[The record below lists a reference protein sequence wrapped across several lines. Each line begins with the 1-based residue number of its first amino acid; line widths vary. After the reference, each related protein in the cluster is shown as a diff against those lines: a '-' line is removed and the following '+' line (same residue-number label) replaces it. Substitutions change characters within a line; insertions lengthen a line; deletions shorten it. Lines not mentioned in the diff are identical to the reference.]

1 MKNKFGILFLIVLFI
16 IINVI
21 GYTKVFLYTNLFSE
35 ITSSVDN
42 DDNIKYV
49 TAIKRQIESD
59 ETCTNYIMYIGNY
72 VDENEKNIYFE
83 YCSNIS
89 EADVFVDNNKI
100 IFKIQK
106 PTLNKS
112 TVKAKG
118 DDDYKI
124 TEDMY
129 YKIDDYAN
137 SEDEPIYTL
146 AVKSTMEKIA
156 KSAIGEKALENK
168 NIVVKYY

>member
-1 MKNKFGILFLIVLFI
+1 MKHKLSILFLIVIFI
-16 IINVI
+16 VINVI
-21 GYTKVFLYTNLFSE
+21 GYTKVFRYTDLFSE
-35 ITSSVDN
+35 ITSPVDN
-42 DDNIKYV
+42 DDNIQYV
-49 TAIKRQIESD
+49 TDIKRQIES
-59 ETCTNYIMYIGNY
+59 TNGIMYIGNY

-83 YCSNIS
+83 YGSNLS
-89 EADVFVDNNKI
+89 EADVFADNNKI

-106 PTLNKS
+106 PTLDKLS
-112 TVKAKG
+112 VYAKG

-124 TEDMY
+124 TEDLY
-129 YKIDDYAN
+129 DKIDDYVMN

-156 KSAIGEKALENK
+156 NLAIGEKALENK

>member
-1 MKNKFGILFLIVLFI
+1 MKNKCGILFLIVLFI

-21 GYTKVFLYTNLFSE
+21 GYTKVFRYTNLFSE
-35 ITSSVDN
+35 ITSPVDN

-49 TAIKRQIESD
+49 TAIKRQIES
-59 ETCTNYIMYIGNY
+59 TNGILYIGNY

-83 YCSNIS
+83 YCSNLS

-106 PTLNKS
+106 PTLDKL
-112 TVKAKG
+112 TVYAKG

-124 TEDMY
+124 TKDLY
-129 YKIDDYAN
+129 DKIDDYVMN

-156 KSAIGEKALENK
+156 NLAIGEKALENK

>member
-1 MKNKFGILFLIVLFI
+1 MKNKCGILFLIVLFI

-35 ITSSVDN
+35 ITSPVDN
-42 DDNIKYV
+42 DDNIQYV
-49 TAIKRQIESD
+49 TAIKRQIES
-59 ETCTNYIMYIGNY
+59 TNGIMYIGNY

-83 YCSNIS
+83 YCSNLS
-89 EADVFVDNNKI
+89 EANVFVDNNKI

-106 PTLNKS
+106 PTLDKL
-112 TVKAKG
+112 TVYAKG

-124 TEDMY
+124 TKDLY
-129 YKIDDYAN
+129 DKIDDYVMN

-156 KSAIGEKALENK
+156 KLAIGEKALENK

>member
-1 MKNKFGILFLIVLFI
+1 MKHKLCILFLIVIFI
-16 IINVI
+16 VINVI
-21 GYTKVFLYTNLFSE
+21 GYNKVFIYTDLFSE
-35 ITSSVDN
+35 ITSPVDN

-49 TAIKRQIESD
+49 TAIKRQIEN
-59 ETCTNYIMYIGNY
+59 TNGIMYIGNY

-83 YCSNIS
+83 YCSNLS

-106 PTLNKS
+106 PTLDKLS
-112 TVKAKG
+112 VYAKG

-124 TEDMY
+124 TRELYD
-129 YKIDDYAN
+129 KIDDYVMN

-146 AVKSTMEKIA
+146 AVKSTMETIA

>member
-1 MKNKFGILFLIVLFI
+1 MKYKLSILFLIVIFI
-16 IINVI
+16 VINVI
-21 GYTKVFLYTNLFSE
+21 GYTKVFRYTDLFSE
-35 ITSSVDN
+35 ITSPVDN

-49 TAIKRQIESD
+49 TAIKRQIEN
-59 ETCTNYIMYIGNY
+59 TNGIMYIGNY
-72 VDENEKNIYFE
+72 IDENEKNIYFE
-83 YCSNIS
+83 YCSNLS

-106 PTLNKS
+106 PTLDKL
-112 TVKAKG
+112 TVYAKG

-124 TEDMY
+124 TKDLY
-129 YKIDDYAN
+129 DKIDDYVMN

-156 KSAIGEKALENK
+156 NLAIGEKALENK

>member
-21 GYTKVFLYTNLFSE
+21 GYTKVFIYTNLFSE
-35 ITSSVDN
+35 ITSPVDN

-72 VDENEKNIYFE
+72 VDKNEKNIYFE

-129 YKIDDYAN
+129 YKIDDYVN

-156 KSAIGEKALENK
+156 KLAIGEKALENK

>member
-1 MKNKFGILFLIVLFI
+1 MKNKCGVLFLIVLFI

-21 GYTKVFLYTNLFSE
+21 GYTKVFRYTNLFSE
-35 ITSSVDN
+35 ITSPVDN

-49 TAIKRQIESD
+49 TAIKRQIES
-59 ETCTNYIMYIGNY
+59 TNGIMYIGNY

-83 YCSNIS
+83 YCSNLS

-106 PTLNKS
+106 PTLDKL
-112 TVKAKG
+112 TVYAKG
-118 DDDYKI
+118 DADYKI
-124 TEDMY
+124 TKDLY
-129 YKIDDYAN
+129 DKIDDYVMN

-156 KSAIGEKALENK
+156 KLAIGEKALENK

>member
-1 MKNKFGILFLIVLFI
+1 MKNKCGILFLIVLFI

-21 GYTKVFLYTNLFSE
+21 GYTKVFIYTDLFSE
-35 ITSSVDN
+35 ITSPVDN

-49 TAIKRQIESD
+49 TAIKRQIES
-59 ETCTNYIMYIGNY
+59 TNGIMYIGNY

-83 YCSNIS
+83 YCSNLS

-106 PTLNKS
+106 PTLDKL
-112 TVKAKG
+112 TVYAKG

-124 TEDMY
+124 TKDLY
-129 YKIDDYAN
+129 DKIDDYVMN

-156 KSAIGEKALENK
+156 KLAIGEKALENK

>member
-1 MKNKFGILFLIVLFI
+1 MKNKCGILFLIVLFI

-35 ITSSVDN
+35 ITSPVDN

-49 TAIKRQIESD
+49 TAIKRQIEND

-129 YKIDDYAN
+129 YKIDDYVN

>member
-1 MKNKFGILFLIVLFI
+1 MKHKLSILFLIVIFI
-16 IINVI
+16 VINVI
-21 GYTKVFLYTNLFSE
+21 GYTKVFRYTDLFSE
-35 ITSSVDN
+35 ITSPVDN

-49 TAIKRQIESD
+49 TAIKRQIEN
-59 ETCTNYIMYIGNY
+59 TNGIMYIGNY

-83 YCSNIS
+83 YCSNLS
-89 EADVFVDNNKI
+89 EADVFVDNNKV

-106 PTLNKS
+106 PTLDKL
-112 TVKAKG
+112 TVYAKG

-124 TEDMY
+124 TKDLY
-129 YKIDDYAN
+129 DKIDDYVMN

-156 KSAIGEKALENK
+156 NLAIGEKALENK

>member
-1 MKNKFGILFLIVLFI
+1 MKHKLSIIFLIAVFI
-16 IINVI
+16 LINVI
-21 GYTKVFLYTNLFSE
+21 GYTKVFLYTDLFSE
-35 ITSSVDN
+35 ITSPVDN
-42 DDNIKYV
+42 DDNIQYIS
-49 TAIKRQIESD
+49 AIKKQLESA
-59 ETCTNYIMYIGNY
+59 NGIMYIGNY
-72 VDENEKNIYFE
+72 IDENEKNIYFE

-106 PTLNKS
+106 PALDKLS
-112 TVKAKG
+112 VYAKG
-118 DDDYKI
+118 DDGYKI
-124 TEDMY
+124 TKELYD
-129 YKIDDYAN
+129 KIDDYVMN

-156 KSAIGEKALENK
+156 NLAIGEKALENK

>member
-1 MKNKFGILFLIVLFI
+1 MKNKCGVLFLIVLFI

-21 GYTKVFLYTNLFSE
+21 GYTKVFRYTNLFSE
-35 ITSSVDN
+35 ITSPVDN

-49 TAIKRQIESD
+49 TAIKRQIES
-59 ETCTNYIMYIGNY
+59 TNGIMYIGNY

-83 YCSNIS
+83 YCSNLS

-106 PTLNKS
+106 PTLDKL
-112 TVKAKG
+112 TVYAKG
-118 DDDYKI
+118 DDGYKI
-124 TEDMY
+124 TKDLY
-129 YKIDDYAN
+129 DKIDDYVMN

-156 KSAIGEKALENK
+156 NLAIGEKALENK

>member
-1 MKNKFGILFLIVLFI
+1 MKNKCGILFLIVLFI

-21 GYTKVFLYTNLFSE
+21 GYTKVFRYTNLFSE
-35 ITSSVDN
+35 ITSPVDN

-49 TAIKRQIESD
+49 TAIKRQIES
-59 ETCTNYIMYIGNY
+59 TNGILYIGNY

-83 YCSNIS
+83 YCSNLS

-106 PTLNKS
+106 PTLDKL
-112 TVKAKG
+112 TVYAKG

-124 TEDMY
+124 TKDLY
-129 YKIDDYAN
+129 DKIDDYVMN

-156 KSAIGEKALENK
+156 KLAIGEKALENK

>member
-1 MKNKFGILFLIVLFI
+1 MKNKCGVLFLIVLFI

-21 GYTKVFLYTNLFSE
+21 GYTKVFRYTNLFSE
-35 ITSSVDN
+35 ITSPVDN

-49 TAIKRQIESD
+49 TAIKRQIES
-59 ETCTNYIMYIGNY
+59 TNGIMYIGNY

-83 YCSNIS
+83 YCSNLS

-106 PTLNKS
+106 PTLDKL
-112 TVKAKG
+112 TVYAKG

-124 TEDMY
+124 TKDLY
-129 YKIDDYAN
+129 DKIDDYVMN

-156 KSAIGEKALENK
+156 KLAIGEKVLENK

>member
-21 GYTKVFLYTNLFSE
+21 GYTKVFIYTNLFSE
-35 ITSSVDN
+35 ITSPVDN
-42 DDNIKYV
+42 DDNIRYV
-49 TAIKRQIESD
+49 TDIKRQIEND

-129 YKIDDYAN
+129 YKIDDYVN